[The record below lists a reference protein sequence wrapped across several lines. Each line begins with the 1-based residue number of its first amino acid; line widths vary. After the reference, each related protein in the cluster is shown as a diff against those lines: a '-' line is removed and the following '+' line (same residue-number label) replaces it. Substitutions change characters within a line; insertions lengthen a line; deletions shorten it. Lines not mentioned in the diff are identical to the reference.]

1 MIEKIQAMWNAGQT
15 IDQIAH
21 RLQSTRGKISGLM
34 YRARKEGMIFA
45 EHKTDTAIREKRV
58 IRDKKAR
65 VKTQRIAVDFDNEIP
80 RLKFN
85 ECRFIVNTNLS
96 RPIYCKAPISRVSYC
111 ETHASLCFVQKS
123 RPQRA

>member
-21 RLQSTRGKISGLM
+21 CLQSTRGKIAGLM

-45 EHKTDTAIREKRV
+45 EHKTDAAIREKRV
-58 IRDKKAR
+58 IRDKKAK
-65 VKTQRIAVDFDNEIP
+65 VKTRRIVVDFDNEIP
-80 RLKFN
+80 HLKYN
-85 ECRFIVNTNLS
+85 ECRFIVNADLS

-111 ETHASLCFVQKS
+111 AGHAALCYVSAKGKQK
-123 RPQRA
+123 